1 MGSFMWLQPWDE
13 QRVESKPSRQGEGGH
28 LQEDDMMGEDG
39 AEQAVGAPL
48 VVRGGEDLLPF
59 EEMLSLEPGCGKY
72 LSIISLFCF
81 SSRILTRV
89 HST

>member
-1 MGSFMWLQPWDE
+1 MWLQLWDE
-13 QRVESKPSRQGEGGH
+13 QRIESKFSRQGEGGH

-39 AEQAVGAPL
+39 AEQAVGALLVPG
-48 VVRGGEDLLPF
+48 VVRVGEDILLF
-59 EEMLSLEPGCGKY
+59 EEMLSLASGCGKY